1 MPGLDRADRRILK
14 EVQEDAERTSEAIA
28 DAVGLSPSAV
38 QRRIQRLKKDGVIDR
53 VVALVDPRAV
63 GRTVTVVVE
72 IEVDNERRPALAG
85 FYKWVA
91 VQPEVQCCWGVTGDI
106 DYVMLVVVRDLD
118 AYAAFIDR
126 MMEEQPLVRRYQSRI
141 AIKTIKRG
149 LEVET
154 D

>member
-1 MPGLDRADRRILK
+1 MPDLDRADRLILK
-14 EVQEDAERTSEAIA
+14 EVQEDAERTSEVIA

-53 VVALVDPRAV
+53 VVALVEPRAV

-85 FYKWVA
+85 FFKWVA

-106 DYVMLVVVRDLD
+106 DFVMLVVVRDLD
-118 AYAAFIDR
+118 AYAAFINR
-126 MMEEQPLVRRYQSRI
+126 MMEEQPLVRRYKSRI

-149 LEVET
+149 LVVET

>member
-1 MPGLDRADRRILK
+1 MPDLDRADRRILREIQK
-14 EVQEDAERTSEAIA
+14 DAEQTSEAIA
-28 DAVGLSPSAV
+28 EAVALSPSAV
-38 QRRIQRLKKDGVIDR
+38 QRRIQRLKKDGVIQK

-91 VQPEVQCCWGVTGDI
+91 GQPEIQCAWGVTGDI

-118 AYAAFIDR
+118 AYSAFIDR
-126 MMEEQPLVRRYQSRI
+126 MMEEQPLVRRYRSRI

-149 LEVET
+149 LEVDTE
-154 D
+154 

>member
-1 MPGLDRADRRILK
+1 MADLDRADRLILRQ
-14 EVQEDAERTSEAIA
+14 VQEDAERTSEAIA
-28 DAVGLSPSAV
+28 EAVALSPSAV
-38 QRRIQRLKKDGVIDR
+38 QRRIQRLKKDGVIQK

-91 VQPEVQCCWGVTGDI
+91 LQPEIQCTWGVTGDI

-126 MMEEQPLVRRYQSRI
+126 MMEEQPLIRRYKSRV

-149 LEVET
+149 LVVET
-154 D
+154 E